1 MAFLLSVTS
10 SRFVSSSLPFPT
22 YDHYPYALPPPSL
35 WCPSLVPSILQIL
48 VGSRTISIGS
58 WWPAAPFT
66 WLLPA
71 IVSGPTTDWL
81 LHSINY
87 THTGLI
93 IIVLCSALG
102 SGLGERLE
110 PCLHACMKAQYHGKC
125 MTTHTEVFNTSPVTW
140 PVLSH
145 MSGRKNMEWCMQK
158 HKIYRSG
165 TPKINW
171 FIDFNPF

>member
-1 MAFLLSVTS
+1 MVSFTRPLHPSNLGRQQNNIHRVMVTGS
-10 SRFVSSSLPFPT
+10 
-22 YDHYPYALPPPSL
+22 PPSR
-35 WCPSLVPSILQIL
+35 
-48 VGSRTISIGS
+48 GYFR
-58 WWPAAPFT
+58 
-66 WLLPA
+66 A

-81 LHSINY
+81 LHSINR